1 MGRMGQDLGVKSNLK
16 TGMKLKARKMQN
28 LASSA
33 SISALCYRKEDFLF
47 NSESHLGKLHSFV
60 QA

>member
-28 LASSA
+28 LRLRVSSGWG
-33 SISALCYRKEDFLF
+33 SYRKRIFFSIEKA
-47 NSESHLGKLHSFV
+47 NSANYILL
-60 QA
+60 

>member
-28 LASSA
+28 LKFENMTNASVLSEKKLPLA
-33 SISALCYRKEDFLF
+33 EVRKCGRGLF
-47 NSESHLGKLHSFV
+47 
-60 QA
+60 

>member
-28 LASSA
+28 LTG
-33 SISALCYRKEDFLF
+33 IQGL
-47 NSESHLGKLHSFV
+47 ESTLPRNKLNDKRMATF
-60 QA
+60 

>member
-28 LASSA
+28 LRFENMRNASVLSEKKLPLA
-33 SISALCYRKEDFLF
+33 EVRKCGRGLF
-47 NSESHLGKLHSFV
+47 
-60 QA
+60 